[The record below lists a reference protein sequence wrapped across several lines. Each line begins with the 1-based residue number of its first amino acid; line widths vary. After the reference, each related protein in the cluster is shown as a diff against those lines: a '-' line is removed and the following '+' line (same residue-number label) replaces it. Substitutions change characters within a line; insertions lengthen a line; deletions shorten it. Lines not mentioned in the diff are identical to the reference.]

1 MAMDADA
8 DADATRTTPDT
19 TGSVA
24 QAKRK
29 ASVTA
34 RAPADPKFLSAAGG
48 RAGFA
53 ISRCRRKLQAL
64 QPPLRRTNLPDLLKS
79 PRRETHPEFAPAR
92 GAPSLA
98 FHASRTVPTETLPS
112 PSDPA
117 LDSCLLLP
125 HRSKLAADDAA
136 STSGDDSGPVERRCD
151 TATSSAS
158 CLAGIR
164 VSREKRAGKLLASR
178 RRRRRNPKECRRPG
192 CTPLRDNRCPASRT
206 PRPSPLA
213 ARSPAQIRRGPT
225 AVIAQSRTCRSVSLP
240 KRRASGRV
248 LLNN

>member
-19 TGSVA
+19 TGSLA
-24 QAKRK
+24 PAKRK
-29 ASVTA
+29 ASVPA
-34 RAPADPKFLSAAGG
+34 RAPADPKFLSTAGG

-79 PRRETHPEFAPAR
+79 AR
-92 GAPSLA
+92 GEPSLA
-98 FHASRTVPTETLPS
+98 FHASRTVPTETLPN

-125 HRSKLAADDAA
+125 RLSKLVAGDAA
-136 STSGDDSGPVERRCD
+136 STSGDDSGPGEQRCD

-164 VSREKRAGKLLASR
+164 VSRERRAGKLPASR
-178 RRRRRNPKECRRPG
+178 RRRRRNPKECRKPG
-192 CTPLRDNRCPASRT
+192 CTPLRDNR
-206 PRPSPLA
+206 
-213 ARSPAQIRRGPT
+213 
-225 AVIAQSRTCRSVSLP
+225 
-240 KRRASGRV
+240 
-248 LLNN
+248 